1 MLDLQLL
8 HCLQLKIR
16 ISQHY
21 SHRMDKI
28 FQFLCGC
35 LAQMGRPFGWNY
47 EKASVYIC
55 IHLWPLL
62 CVVMALV
69 MLGIAVSTTNPLWIT
84 ACIIYF
90 LFNAFGYWAVIKHYY
105 PGTINEIF
113 THCYLDL
120 MTIAKEWNI
129 SYAIVNLVVY
139 VLAFILIMALD
150 VSLIMLM
157 L

>member
-1 MLDLQLL
+1 
-8 HCLQLKIR
+8 
-16 ISQHY
+16 
-21 SHRMDKI
+21 MDKV

-35 LAQMGRPFGWNY
+35 LAQIGRSFGWNY
-47 EKASVYIC
+47 ETVSVYLC

-62 CVVMALV
+62 CVAMALV
-69 MLGIAVSTTNPLWIT
+69 MLVIAVSTTNPLWIA

-90 LFNAFGYWAVIKHYY
+90 LFNILGYWAVIKHYY

-120 MTIAKEWNI
+120 MTIAKEWNTT
-129 SYAIVNLVVY
+129 YAIVNLIVY
-139 VLAFILIMALD
+139 VLAFTLIMAFD
-150 VSLIMLM
+150 VCLILLM

>member
-1 MLDLQLL
+1 
-8 HCLQLKIR
+8 
-16 ISQHY
+16 
-21 SHRMDKI
+21 MDKV

-35 LAQMGRPFGWNY
+35 LAQIGRPFGWNY
-47 EKASVYIC
+47 EKSSVYIC

-69 MLGIAVSTTNPLWIT
+69 MLGIAVSTTNPLWIA
-84 ACIIYF
+84 ACIIYT
-90 LFNAFGYWAVIKHYY
+90 LFNLFGYCAVIKHYY

-120 MTIAKEWNI
+120 MAIAKEWNTT
-129 SYAIVNLVVY
+129 YAIVNLVVY
-139 VLAFILIMALD
+139 VLAFILIMVFD
-150 VSLIMLM
+150 VCLILLM

>member
-1 MLDLQLL
+1 
-8 HCLQLKIR
+8 
-16 ISQHY
+16 
-21 SHRMDKI
+21 MDKV

-35 LAQMGRPFGWNY
+35 LAQIGRPFGWNY

-69 MLGIAVSTTNPLWIT
+69 MLVIAMSTTNPLCIA

-90 LFNAFGYWAVIKHYY
+90 LFNVFGYWAVIKHYY

-120 MTIAKEWNI
+120 MTIAKEWNTT
-129 SYAIVNLVVY
+129 YAIVNLVVY
-139 VLAFILIMALD
+139 VLAFIFIMVFNVFLIL
-150 VSLIMLM
+150 LM

>member
-1 MLDLQLL
+1 MG
-8 HCLQLKIR
+8 KV
-16 ISQHY
+16 
-21 SHRMDKI
+21 

-35 LAQMGRPFGWNY
+35 LAQIGRPFGWNY

-69 MLGIAVSTTNPLWIT
+69 MLVIAVSTTNPLCIA
-84 ACIIYF
+84 ACLIYF
-90 LFNAFGYWAVIKHYY
+90 LFNVFVYWAVIKHYY

-113 THCYLDL
+113 THCYSDL
-120 MTIAKEWNI
+120 MTIAKEWNT

-139 VLAFILIMALD
+139 VIAFILIMAFD
-150 VSLIMLM
+150 VCLISLM

>member
-1 MLDLQLL
+1 
-8 HCLQLKIR
+8 
-16 ISQHY
+16 
-21 SHRMDKI
+21 MDKV

-35 LAQMGRPFGWNY
+35 LVLIGRPFGWNY

-69 MLGIAVSTTNPLWIT
+69 MLGIAVSTINPLWI
-84 ACIIYF
+84 AASIIYF
-90 LFNAFGYWAVIKHYY
+90 LFNVFGYWAVVKHFY

-113 THCYLDL
+113 THCYSDL
-120 MTIAKEWNI
+120 MTIAKEWKTT
-129 SYAIVNLVVY
+129 YAIVNLVVY
-139 VLAFILIMALD
+139 VIAFILIMAFD
-150 VSLIMLM
+150 VCLISLM

>member
-1 MLDLQLL
+1 
-8 HCLQLKIR
+8 
-16 ISQHY
+16 
-21 SHRMDKI
+21 MDKV

-35 LAQMGRPFGWNY
+35 LAQIGRSFGWNY
-47 EKASVYIC
+47 ETVSVYIC

-69 MLGIAVSTTNPLWIT
+69 MLVIAVSTTNPLCIA

-90 LFNAFGYWAVIKHYY
+90 LFNVFGYWAVIKHYY

-113 THCYLDL
+113 THCYSDL
-120 MTIAKEWNI
+120 MTIAKEWKTT
-129 SYAIVNLVVY
+129 YAIVNLVVY
-139 VLAFILIMALD
+139 VIAFILIMAFD
-150 VSLIMLM
+150 VCLISLM

>member
-1 MLDLQLL
+1 
-8 HCLQLKIR
+8 
-16 ISQHY
+16 
-21 SHRMDKI
+21 MDKV

-35 LAQMGRPFGWNY
+35 LAQIGHPFGWNY

-69 MLGIAVSTTNPLWIT
+69 MLVIAVSTTNPLCIA

-90 LFNAFGYWAVIKHYY
+90 LFNVFGYWAVIKHYY

-113 THCYLDL
+113 THCYSDL
-120 MTIAKEWNI
+120 MTIAKEWKTT
-129 SYAIVNLVVY
+129 YAIVNLVVY
-139 VLAFILIMALD
+139 VIAFILIMAFD
-150 VSLIMLM
+150 VCLISLM